1 MMFFN
6 KLVQLLQRQTLAKK
20 LGLKFNRVANFNLPD
35 NLIVQGKRQP
45 VNLPSEK
52 GMDGEFI
59 ELLLDDC
66 YGLD

>member
-1 MMFFN
+1 MLFQ
-6 KLVQLLQRQTLAKK
+6 KIVQLIQRKIRAKK

-59 ELLLDDC
+59 EGNYLNHLLKL
-66 YGLD
+66 